1 MHADRCDLP
10 CRVGVVALGVGGDG
24 MLSLTP
30 RDLRTLAVMALY
42 LVPVLHVL
50 VPSLPAILERI
61 FG

>member
-1 MHADRCDLP
+1 
-10 CRVGVVALGVGGDG
+10 